1 MPLSPPAS
9 RKHLHTRTVTC
20 YGYQRDDGL
29 WDIEGHLVDVKTYG
43 FDNDHRGVVNAG
55 EPVHEMWLRL
65 SIDDDLEIQECEA
78 VTDHAPYAMCPDITW
93 RFSLL

>member
-20 YGYQRDDGL
+20 CGYQRDDGL

-65 SIDDDLEIQECEA
+65 IIDDDLEIQ
-78 VTDHAPYAMCPDITW
+78 
-93 RFSLL
+93 